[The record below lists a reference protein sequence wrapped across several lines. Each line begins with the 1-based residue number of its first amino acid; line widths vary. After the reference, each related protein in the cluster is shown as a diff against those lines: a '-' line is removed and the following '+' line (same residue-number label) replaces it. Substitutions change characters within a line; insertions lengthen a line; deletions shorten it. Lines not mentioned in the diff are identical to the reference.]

1 MTVKEMHIE
10 FNQAVQKIGANS
22 TRKAYPEEIDW
33 LLNKAME
40 RFIQSKVKPKKD
52 GSGGFEIDQMDL
64 DAIRPLLTNAKID
77 ARVVDPNNG
86 YYSAQLPGDYA
97 YLISDDSLT
106 EQLCGNP
113 LPTLTQINQHY
124 YIIRLSPY
132 TGGLPPYFKTV
143 KITVSSAPTKSLG
156 QIALSNN
163 ANFVGYSSTD
173 QVFMLT
179 NPILMNLKL
188 DANIEVYWERYAGIY
203 VPKNFIL
210 VDKAPHFE
218 VDSNDGTGDPMYSD
232 DATFVYYRRPTTKG
246 KWVPNRLS
254 RTDKVS
260 TLLVTPY
267 YKTSHLSPISELQGD
282 QLLVYGDNS
291 SFIVSTVNIDYVR
304 KHRRIELILG
314 QDCELASEFHPAICD
329 LAAEYFKAMIADT
342 NGWEVKMKDNLLRS
356 PNT

>member
-22 TRKAYPEEIDW
+22 TRKAYPEEVDW

-52 GSGGFEIDQMDL
+52 GSGGFEVDQMDL
-64 DAIRPLLTNAKID
+64 DAIRPLLTNAKIP
-77 ARVVDPNNG
+77 ARVVDADNG

-113 LPTLTQINQHY
+113 LPALKNNNVHY
-124 YIIRLSPY
+124 FTVYMSPY
-132 TGGLPPYFKTV
+132 TAG
-143 KITVSSAPTKSLG
+143 SAPFFGYVGIFPNTGSGKSLAD
-156 QIALSNN
+156 IADYNN
-163 ANFVGYSSTD
+163 QFFAGYPSKD

-179 NPILMNLKL
+179 NPILLNLKL
-188 DANIEVYWERYAGIY
+188 DAGIEVYWERYAGVY
-203 VPKNFIL
+203 KPKTFFLIMTADFNSII
-210 VDKAPHFE
+210 
-218 VDSNDGTGDPMYSD
+218 SNDGDGSNLPGDDWNFS
-232 DATFVYYRRPTTKG
+232 YYTRPTTKG

-267 YKTSHLSPISELQGD
+267 YKSSHLSPISELQGD

-291 SFIVSTVNIDYVR
+291 SFIVSTVNVDYVR

-314 QDCELASEFHPAICD
+314 QDCELAPEFHPAVCD

-342 NGWEVKMKDNLLRS
+342 NGWEIKMKDNLLRS